1 MPTKNVKPNLNFEH
15 IWEDDLMIELR
26 VSASDGLFSGV
37 TRIYTSWGSLNEF
50 SNRLRGF
57 PRTTSDIVE
66 DANGEIGGYSY
77 FRLVF
82 RCITAAG
89 HPIVEVEMEQNQ
101 ADARPGDIR
110 GRAKL
115 GFRIDG
121 IAVDRFVAQLQAMV
135 DSKTG
140 SALLEGHEG

>member
-1 MPTKNVKPNLNFEH
+1 VKPSLSFEH
-15 IWEDDLMIELR
+15 IWEDDSMIELR

-37 TRIYTSWGSLNEF
+37 TQIYTSWDSLNEL

-77 FRLVF
+77 SRLVF
-82 RCITAAG
+82 RCITGAG
-89 HPIVEVEMEQNQ
+89 HPIVEIEIEQNP
-101 ADARPGDIR
+101 AGAGPGDIR

-121 IAVDRFVAQLQAMV
+121 SAVDDFVAQLEAMA

-140 SALLEGHEG
+140 SALLEGHEA